1 MIQLDTIYNEDCLE
15 GMKRIPDGSVDAVIA
30 DPPYGTTS
38 CAWDSVIPL
47 EPLWNEF
54 RRVIKP
60 TGIIA
65 LFATQPFTTLLIA
78 SNMKDYRYNWIWEK
92 DSPNGF
98 LNANYAP
105 LKITEDICVF
115 APYTTIGSLSK
126 NPIKYNPQGVREVNR
141 RKRNN
146 PNSVYRASQGY
157 AVGGNK
163 LNSDSEYTQRY
174 EGYPNNILRF
184 PHDKGAI
191 HPTQKPVDLIRY
203 LVLTYTDVGGVVL
216 DSCMGSGTTAIA
228 CLKEHRHFLGFELNK
243 EYFDI
248 AQRRIALERQ
258 QPQLDFTE
266 DSL

>member
-1 MIQLDTIYNEDCLE
+1 MKKNGLEDIIDRILNMDCLA
-15 GMKRIPDGSVDAVIA
+15 GLNKIPDGSVDAVIA

-38 CAWDSVIPL
+38 CAWDTVIPL
-47 EPLWNEF
+47 EPLWEQL

-60 TGIIA
+60 SGIIA

-115 APYTTIGSLSK
+115 APYTTIGSRSK

-184 PHDKGAI
+184 PRDKGAI
-191 HPTQKPVDLIRY
+191 HPTQKPVNLLRY
-203 LVLTYTDVGGVVL
+203 LVLTYTNENDVVL
-216 DSCMGSGTTAIA
+216 DFCSGSGTTAVA
-228 CLKEHRHFLGFELNK
+228 CVKEKRHFVCFEKDESYWKKSVKRVNNEL
-243 EYFDI
+243 
-248 AQRRIALERQ
+248 RQ
-258 QPQLDFTE
+258 LTIF
-266 DSL
+266 